1 MYNNTATRNQEGMR
15 HMKLLRVRTTN
26 FKNCCDDFTIDFVA
40 KSKKTTEDKEYE
52 LQEIAEG
59 LYVFNTAAFVGKNAS
74 GKTSAIELLDLCYSI
89 LGDFRAEDKHYSYD
103 NIKLEITFFHEGSL
117 YRYTTVLKSDTSLS
131 NQAVFTEQH
140 IYCKKYYKTKLKEIY
155 EDTGYEELKDFGD
168 LPEDTSKVF
177 FILKKRSTQAVYFDC
192 NGAGID
198 TYHLLFK
205 AMRNYQISSDVL
217 SKIIK
222 IFDDN
227 IESLSMV
234 DDHNYKLVYQG
245 REDMMS
251 DKELIH
257 MLSSGTTK
265 GILLYIFVVAA
276 LKNGFDLLIDEAE
289 NHFHKTLVGNMIS
302 LFKDKTVNKK
312 NASLMFTTHYCE
324 VLDLFNRQDNIW
336 ITKAEGKVDIWNMYD
351 TYNIRPELMK
361 SKQFYNN
368 AFQTAVNY
376 EDLMVLKKELMK

>member
-1 MYNNTATRNQEGMR
+1 
-15 HMKLLRVRTTN
+15 MKLLRVRADN
-26 FKNCCDDFTIDFVA
+26 FKNCCDGFTIDLVA

-59 LYVFNTAAFVGKNAS
+59 LFVFNTAAFVGKNAS

-89 LGDFRAEDKHYSYD
+89 LGEFRAEDKYYSYD
-103 NIKLEITFFHEGSL
+103 NIKLEITFFQDGYL
-117 YRYTTVLKSDTSLS
+117 YRYHTVLKSDRSLG
-131 NQAVFTEQH
+131 NQAVFTDQH
-140 IYCKKYYKTKLKEIY
+140 IYRKKYYKSRIKEIH
-155 EDTGYEELKDFGD
+155 EDSGYEELKDFGD

-177 FILKKRSTQAVYFDC
+177 FILKKRGTQAVYFDC
-192 NGAGID
+192 NGAGTE
-198 TYHLLFK
+198 TYSLLFK
-205 AMRNYQISSDVL
+205 AMRNYNIPGEVL
-217 SKIIK
+217 TRTIR
-222 IFDDN
+222 IFDEN

-234 DDHNYKLVYQG
+234 DDHNYQLIYQG
-245 REDMMS
+245 KEEMMS

-265 GILLYIFVVAA
+265 GLLLYIFVVAA

-289 NHFHKTLVGNMIS
+289 NHFHKTLVENMIS

-312 NASLMFTTHYCE
+312 NATLIFTTHYCE

-336 ITKAEGKVDIWNMYD
+336 ITKADGKISIENMYE

-361 SKQFYNN
+361 SRQFYNN
-368 AFQTAVNY
+368 AYQTAVNY
-376 EDLMVLKKELMK
+376 EDLMALKKELMK